1 MAPNGPAREVRRPFP
16 QGHAQRL
23 TGARRPPTLP
33 SLSPDLRTLTRTL
46 AQEYRELVG
55 KRDEEEA
62 WSFLA
67 AKLGEDRAVTLE
79 VWETLH
85 RGGLG
90 ARDITP
96 RNTGTHFPS
105 ASSRPC
111 AFQSCS
117 YPGKPPGHSVGGQ
130 WGQGNLGQVHPG
142 P

>member
-1 MAPNGPAREVRRPFP
+1 M
-16 QGHAQRL
+16 
-23 TGARRPPTLP
+23 
-33 SLSPDLRTLTRTL
+33 RTL

-85 RGGLG
+85 QGGLG

-96 RNTGTHFPS
+96 RNTGTCFPS

-117 YPGKPPGHSVGGQ
+117 
-130 WGQGNLGQVHPG
+130 
-142 P
+142 